1 MEIVIQQPFIAPQL
15 VRTTT
20 IEQYQKRR
28 EQRRRRVA
36 KRMLKRFPLFAVE
49 FMHEEFPTY
58 DLDTWIADVT
68 RKTRKG
74 RSFRRIKS
82 PMVRQGRYWEMQKM
96 LSEYNMTGDVEF
108 LYKAQKLRK
117 NMYLPFEIDFRL
129 KKEVYTWPFPSTYP
143 IRMIRDLSAI
153 KFKSWDELETIIK
166 EKTQFGYR

>member
-1 MEIVIQQPFIAPQL
+1 MEIVIQQPFIAPRL

-49 FMHEEFPTY
+49 FMQNEFPTY

-74 RSFRRIKS
+74 TSFRRIKS
-82 PMVRQGRYWEMQKM
+82 PI
-96 LSEYNMTGDVEF
+96 
-108 LYKAQKLRK
+108 
-117 NMYLPFEIDFRL
+117 EIDFRL
-129 KKEVYTWPFPSTYP
+129 KKEVYTWTFPFYF
-143 IRMIRDLSAI
+143 L
-153 KFKSWDELETIIK
+153 
-166 EKTQFGYR
+166 